1 MCCIVKM
8 HLACRN
14 IIVLC
19 KVLWWLNATQINP
32 WMKMWEIHSVSASF
46 YVSVATQILFNNLL
60 EQHLY
65 LKFLYYK
72 VNWCTKFRVMTK
84 VPSDLE
90 QTWEKNKLSVTL
102 IMVNERVFNKGLEIQ
117 AQFFSHAK
125 WRLVFFI
132 EVQYFK
138 SVNSNLDGKY
148 CVIMYWIV
156 RFQTFLHFY
165 VKWRLVFFLGVQNFE
180 SVNSNSD
187 WKYFVVMYWIVRFQ
201 IFLYFECQ

>member
-32 WMKMWEIHSVSASF
+32 WMKMKEIHSVSASF
-46 YVSVATQILFNNLL
+46 YLSVATQILFNNLL

-90 QTWEKNKLSVTL
+90 QTWEKNKLSVT
-102 IMVNERVFNKGLEIQ
+102 NHGKWKGFQQRTRNSGSI
-117 AQFFSHAK
+117 FFSCK
-125 WRLVFFI
+125 
-132 EVQYFK
+132 
-138 SVNSNLDGKY
+138 
-148 CVIMYWIV
+148 M
-156 RFQTFLHFY
+156 TF
-165 VKWRLVFFLGVQNFE
+165 G
-180 SVNSNSD
+180 
-187 WKYFVVMYWIVRFQ
+187 
-201 IFLYFECQ
+201 IFHRGSIF